1 MFLTSKSLQ
10 HGDNAITDACVS
22 VHLGGASPTSNATEY
37 SDIGYNSKCL
47 GEYINQLANLIKLG
61 SKVMTGH
68 LNTVVL
74 NDLDTF
80 VS

>member
-1 MFLTSKSLQ
+1 
-10 HGDNAITDACVS
+10 
-22 VHLGGASPTSNATEY
+22 
-37 SDIGYNSKCL
+37 
-47 GEYINQLANLIKLG
+47 LANLIKLG

-80 VS
+80 VSWDFEVRVTPLHPV